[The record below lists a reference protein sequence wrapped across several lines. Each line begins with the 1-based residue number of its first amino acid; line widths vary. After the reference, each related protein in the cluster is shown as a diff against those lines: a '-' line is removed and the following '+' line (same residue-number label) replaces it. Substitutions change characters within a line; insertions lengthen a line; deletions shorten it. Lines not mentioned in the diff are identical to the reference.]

1 MNAEHPARLLALP
14 ATMLLLFLHVSSARA
29 DRAENAFVAV
39 RAVGADVER
48 KGGRNFT
55 ANEDCEVEIAAHPGW
70 VLLTPS
76 RVRVT
81 KNQSPRYRVRSVSN
95 EDEGEG
101 DVERIEV
108 EQILHHEDDPTVL
121 AQVSVGG
128 PYVYAAPD
136 EGMDVVLSGT
146 AAATP
151 GTHVIETRTTVYKNG
166 AVVST
171 RSSISDP
178 FPLELDQW
186 SWEWSLGPENGTT
199 NVQSFSTAPVFLTHG
214 TYTARGKVSGS
225 SSQCAACTKTDTA
238 STNFPVSL
246 LSVTCDP
253 WIGQD
258 RTGDPS
264 SPYESPKVTATASLA
279 PANPDVKKV
288 TWGGENKCEKREPKD
303 WTLTLWTEDRN
314 KASNTYLGE
323 KVTATAA
330 GATATTNFTIVKV
343 DVTIGG
349 SGESSEENPGAYV
362 GIGYREPEEIPQ
374 WEFGSLKSVS
384 FSIFPKDIPG
394 NSPVSTV
401 CSEQG
406 GVYKTIG
413 WNGWESLNRAKL
425 PVTVGEVNDCGDLS
439 FHGIAPSESL
449 QDGTLSISH
458 EASGASDQSKFT
470 TVSIESRTAR
480 EQPEPRTRTKI
491 GVMEE
496 VSLILHPAGVPSPR
510 WSCTGTSSI
519 QPLQGEQPTLYAS
532 DVLDRPIVS
541 VDVSGAEAS
550 LLFEVLPPDSVTL
563 EIIEEHFDE
572 MVFVID
578 FKANIF
584 IGPSDVNFEEL
595 WLGEEECDGVATDY
609 YDNDLLTPENLRH
622 IPGPKVTVTNSLVT
636 GKGWPA
642 DVDFVSS
649 QMSFPDFSDGSL
661 HWDIPWYYVGRH
673 ENHHR
678 FFVAH
683 HRETLKVNANGSVTK
698 TLSKCNVSIT
708 KTVFPEP

>member
-14 ATMLLLFLHVSSARA
+14 ATMLLLVLHVPSARA
-29 DRAENAFVAV
+29 DRAENAFVKV
-39 RAVGADVER
+39 RAVGAGVTRVD
-48 KGGRNFT
+48 GRNFS
-55 ANEDCEVEIAAHPGW
+55 ADGDAEVEITAQPGW
-70 VLLTPS
+70 RLLTPS
-76 RVRVT
+76 RVKVT
-81 KNQSPRYRVRSVSN
+81 KGQSPRYRVKSVSN
-95 EDEGEG
+95 EDDGHG
-101 DVERIEV
+101 DLYWTET
-108 EQILHHEDDPTVL
+108 EQILHHQEDPSVL

-136 EGMDVVLSGT
+136 EGINVVLSGT

-151 GTHVIETRTTVYKNG
+151 GTHVVETRTTVYKNG

-171 RSSISDP
+171 SASNSDP

-186 SWEWSLGPENGTT
+186 SWEWSLGPESGTT
-199 NVQSFSTAPVFLTHG
+199 NVQSFSTEPVFLPHG
-214 TYTARGKVSGS
+214 THTAHGKATGS
-225 SSQCAACTKTDTA
+225 SSRCTACKKSDTA

-246 LSVTCDP
+246 LAVACNP
-253 WIGQD
+253 WVGQD
-258 RTGDPS
+258 CTGDPS
-264 SPYESPKVTATASLA
+264 APYESPRATATASLD
-279 PANPDVKKV
+279 PANPAVRKV
-288 TWGGENKCEKREPKD
+288 EWGGKSKCEKGITND
-303 WTLTLWTEDRN
+303 WSLTLWTENRDL
-314 KASNTYLGE
+314 ASDTYLGE
-323 KVTATAA
+323 KVTATAC

-343 DVTIGG
+343 DVKIGG

-362 GIGYREPEEIPQ
+362 GIGHREPEEIPQ

-394 NSPVSTV
+394 NSPVSSV

-406 GVYKTIG
+406 GVYETIG

-425 PVTVGEVNDCGDLS
+425 PATVGEVNDCGDLS
-439 FHGIAPSESL
+439 FHGVAPSESL

-480 EQPEPRTRTKI
+480 EQPEPRTRTKV

-609 YDNDLLTPENLRH
+609 YDNDLLTPEDLRH

-649 QMSFPDFSDGSL
+649 QMSFPDFSDGSF

-683 HRETLKVNANGSVTK
+683 HRETLKVNENGSVTK

>member
-1 MNAEHPARLLALP
+1 MNAEHPARLFALP
-14 ATMLLLFLHVSSARA
+14 ATMLLFVAIAPSARA

-264 SPYESPKVTATASLA
+264 APYESPKVTATASLEPEN
-279 PANPDVKKV
+279 PAVKKV
-288 TWGGENKCEKREPKD
+288 TWGGVNKCEKREPKD
-303 WTLTLWTEDRN
+303 WSIMLWTEDRE
-314 KASNTYLGE
+314 KASDTYLGE
-323 KVTATAA
+323 KVTA
-330 GATATTNFTIVKV
+330 
-343 DVTIGG
+343 
-349 SGESSEENPGAYV
+349 
-362 GIGYREPEEIPQ
+362 
-374 WEFGSLKSVS
+374 SV
-384 FSIFPKDIPG
+384 
-394 NSPVSTV
+394 
-401 CSEQG
+401 
-406 GVYKTIG
+406 
-413 WNGWESLNRAKL
+413 
-425 PVTVGEVNDCGDLS
+425 
-439 FHGIAPSESL
+439 
-449 QDGTLSISH
+449 
-458 EASGASDQSKFT
+458 
-470 TVSIESRTAR
+470 
-480 EQPEPRTRTKI
+480 
-491 GVMEE
+491 
-496 VSLILHPAGVPSPR
+496 
-510 WSCTGTSSI
+510 
-519 QPLQGEQPTLYAS
+519 
-532 DVLDRPIVS
+532 
-541 VDVSGAEAS
+541 
-550 LLFEVLPPDSVTL
+550 
-563 EIIEEHFDE
+563 
-572 MVFVID
+572 
-578 FKANIF
+578 
-584 IGPSDVNFEEL
+584 
-595 WLGEEECDGVATDY
+595 
-609 YDNDLLTPENLRH
+609 
-622 IPGPKVTVTNSLVT
+622 
-636 GKGWPA
+636 
-642 DVDFVSS
+642 
-649 QMSFPDFSDGSL
+649 
-661 HWDIPWYYVGRH
+661 
-673 ENHHR
+673 
-678 FFVAH
+678 
-683 HRETLKVNANGSVTK
+683 
-698 TLSKCNVSIT
+698 
-708 KTVFPEP
+708 